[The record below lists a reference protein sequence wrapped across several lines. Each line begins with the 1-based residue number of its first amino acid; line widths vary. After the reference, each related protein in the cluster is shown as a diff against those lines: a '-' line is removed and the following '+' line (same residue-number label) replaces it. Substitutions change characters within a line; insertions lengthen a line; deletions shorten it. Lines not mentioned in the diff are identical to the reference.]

1 MGESPVEEDRGADDA
16 DLGHHEAGDESDENL
31 GHGRILH
38 TLPTCWSVGQELLGS
53 SRVASLRVP
62 PPQRGGGGE
71 QASTRDLIL
80 REALRCFAERGYD
93 GTSLNDIAG
102 AVGIRR
108 QSLLHH
114 FPSKEALYRRVLEGS
129 FADWVERVGEAIDK
143 PRDGWEQVDRVLT
156 VGFAFF
162 VESPDFVR
170 LVRQESLA
178 GGGQLAHELG
188 EAVRP
193 MMQRAVAFF
202 ERQMELGKFRR
213 HDPEQLLI
221 TGYAALSTWF
231 SDMPFLEAVLG
242 RDPRREDELEAR
254 LQHLRLFFKA
264 ALEP

>member
-1 MGESPVEEDRGADDA
+1 MAGRGAPP
-16 DLGHHEAGDESDENL
+16 AG
-31 GHGRILH
+31 GR
-38 TLPTCWSVGQELLGS
+38 GS
-53 SRVASLRVP
+53 EP
-62 PPQRGGGGE
+62 G
-71 QASTRDLIL
+71 STRELIF
-80 REALRCFAERGYD
+80 RAALRCFAERGYD
-93 GTSLNDIAG
+93 GTSLNEIAG

-114 FPSKEALYRRVLEGS
+114 FSSKEVLYRQVLERS

-202 ERQMELGKFRR
+202 ERQMELGRFRR
-213 HDPEQLLI
+213 LDPEQLLI

-231 SDMPFLEAVLG
+231 SDRPFLEAVLG
-242 RDPRREDELEAR
+242 RDPEQPEELEAR
-254 LQHLRLFFKA
+254 LEHLRSFFRA